1 MFCLS
6 NDLSR
11 SQKAPGVTGHGLV
24 LTQVPGGHGDQGVH
38 AVAGGVVGAVRVLGP
53 RPRPRQQPH
62 LGQEEDYKQKVKKV
76 QNYFHRDGENDR
88 HQDDREDAAEADH
101 QDAGEVDL
109 EEKLYT
115 EHYNNKEP
123 SRDLRS

>member
-1 MFCLS
+1 MFCLT
-6 NDLSR
+6 NDLSG
-11 SQKAPGVTGHGLV
+11 SQKGPGVTGHGPV

-62 LGQEEDYKQKVKKV
+62 LGQEDDKQKVQKE
-76 QNYFHRDGENDR
+76 QNYLHRDGENDR
-88 HQDDREDAAEADH
+88 DQDNREDAAEADH
-101 QDAGEVDL
+101 QDAGEVGL
-109 EEKLYT
+109 EEKLYE